1 MSSRTDDRQAITDL
15 MTGWIHRDLAEWD
28 AMRDLFHPDA
38 TIEITWFSGLARDFI
53 DGSAKMSASSFRA
66 KHLIGNP
73 VITFNGDKALVETNA
88 VIIGESVELD
98 LGCNAHNRFWDR
110 VEKRDGAW
118 RISRRESIYDNCLF
132 TFPVGVVDI
141 DRDAAATYPRE
152 YAALAYLLEKSGFPV
167 TRVYATKGSDLER
180 EMKDA
185 GRTWL
190 AS

>member
-1 MSSRTDDRQAITDL
+1 LT
-15 MTGWIHRDLAEWD
+15 
-28 AMRDLFHPDA
+28 
-38 TIEITWFSGLARDFI
+38 
-53 DGSAKMSASSFRA
+53 
-66 KHLIGNP
+66 
-73 VITFNGDKALVETNA
+73 V
-88 VIIGESVELD
+88 
-98 LGCNAHNRFWDR
+98 
-110 VEKRDGAW
+110 
-118 RISRRESIYDNCLF
+118 SRREVCYRLARESRRNRSLF

-152 YAALAYLLEKSGFPV
+152 YAALAYLLERSGFPV